1 MDQSS
6 SKLKVLHLLHG
17 NGFGGI
23 STIVS
28 SLVRAQC
35 ETSEVEPAVIYGRL
49 NKTILEEYSGSGARL
64 HHVKLGSGYDMSPIA
79 AYRITKIF
87 KQVDILH
94 FHFFHP
100 MYMICAMLS
109 GTTTVYTFHGNFG
122 IHRKKTVKDHIKNF
136 ILKYFVRYFVDMVT
150 YNSKYTQNYAELMYS
165 IQNSRTTVI
174 HNGLNIEFLSGDV
187 SQLPEKVQS
196 KIKGKFV
203 VGACGRLVQMKR
215 IDRLISAF
223 AAFQKGKPD
232 VALLIVGDGTLR
244 GSLEQQIRSLGLT
257 DHATITGFQRNALD
271 FESAFNVCG
280 MPSSGEPFGLVALE
294 AMALGKPTIV
304 FEDSG
309 GLVEI
314 IGGCTPE
321 NIVSSI
327 EELTERLEAYYARR
341 DRMGEEAARLR
352 SHAKQFHI
360 EKTAYGFVKAYMRA
374 LASLKCSP

>member
-1 MDQSS
+1 M
-6 SKLKVLHLLHG
+6 KVLHLLHG
-17 NGFGGI
+17 YGFGGI
-23 STIVS
+23 STIVT

-35 ETSEVEPAVIYGRL
+35 ATTEVEPAVIYGRL
-49 NKTILEEYSGSGARL
+49 SDTILEEYSDSGASLL
-64 HHVKLGSGYDMSPIA
+64 HVELGGGYDMSPIA

-109 GTTTVYTFHGNFG
+109 GTPAVYTFHGNFG
-122 IHRKKTVKDHIKNF
+122 IHRKRSVKDHIKKL
-136 ILKYFVRYFVDMVT
+136 ILKYFIRYIVDMVT
-150 YNSKYTQNYAELMYS
+150 YNSKYTKEYAERMYS
-165 IQNSRTTVI
+165 IRNSKTVVI
-174 HNGLNIEFLSGDV
+174 YNGLNIERLSGNI
-187 SQLPEKVQS
+187 SRLPSKVQA

-223 AAFQKGKPD
+223 AEFQTDKPD

-244 GSLEQQIRSLGLT
+244 QTLEHQIRSLGLS

-271 FESAFNVCG
+271 FESAFDVCG

-294 AMALGKPTIV
+294 AMAMGKPTIV

-314 IGGCTPE
+314 VGGCTPE

-341 DRMGEEAARLR
+341 RKMDEESARLR
-352 SHAKQFHI
+352 SHAHQISHR
-360 EKTAYGFVKAYMRA
+360 EDRR
-374 LASLKCSP
+374 